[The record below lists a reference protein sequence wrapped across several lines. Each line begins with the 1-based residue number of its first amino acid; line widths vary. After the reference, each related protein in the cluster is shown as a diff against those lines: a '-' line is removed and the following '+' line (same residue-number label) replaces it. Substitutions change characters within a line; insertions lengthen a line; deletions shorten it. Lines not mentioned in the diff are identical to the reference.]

1 MRMRLRHDSP
11 VPLYHQI
18 AEAIRNAVAVG
29 TLSAGSALP
38 SVRQGAAAW
47 GVNLHTVRRA
57 YGDLA
62 REGLATMDRRGTRIL
77 AQHTPGD
84 RAATMDQF
92 VATCVRTASER
103 FGLTQIQLGQLL
115 LKRAAAGA
123 PVPVHFLECSE
134 EQATGHCAEIMGTWR
149 VDARP
154 LVLGHVAELPPGIV
168 VSTFFHY
175 NDVRQRWPE
184 RTEDVRFVAI
194 APDPGLRGELPRRK
208 GQRGP
213 QRLLVCELDEPK
225 AVNIAA
231 DLSVLL
237 PPPRYR
243 LEPHVLSSPSSLPRR
258 GPDDV
263 LLVAPRVWGA
273 MSEREREEVVLIRY
287 RLRDYELEGLGQS
300 FGWAAAATT
309 GAA

>member
-1 MRMRLRHDSP
+1 MRIPIRRDSP

-29 TLSAGSALP
+29 DLAQGSRLP
-38 SVRQGAAAW
+38 SLRDGATAW

-62 REGLATMDRRGTRIL
+62 REGLVVMDRRGTRI
-77 AQHTPGD
+77 
-84 RAATMDQF
+84 REVSAAETAPESVDQL
-92 VATCVRTASER
+92 VATFVRTASER
-103 FGLTQIQLGQLL
+103 FGLTQTQLGQLL
-115 LKRAAAGA
+115 LKRAAAGT

-134 EQATGHCAEIMGTWR
+134 EQAAGHCAEITAAWR

-154 LVLGHVAELPPGIV
+154 LVLGSTVELPAGIV

-175 NDVRQRWPE
+175 NDVRQMWPD
-184 RTEDVRFVAI
+184 RTDDVRFVAI
-194 APDPGLRGELPRRK
+194 APDPELALKLPGNAGEGGPRRV
-208 GQRGP
+208 
-213 QRLLVCELDEPK
+213 LVCELDESK

-231 DLSVLL
+231 DVSVLL
-237 PPPRYR
+237 PSPRYR
-243 LEPHVLSSPSSLPRR
+243 IEPCVLSSPSSLPHH
-258 GPDDV
+258 GPGDV

-273 MSEREREEVVLIRY
+273 MSEEARKEVALIRY
-287 RLRDYELEGLGQS
+287 KLRGYELEALGQS
-300 FGWAAAATT
+300 FGWKPRVSV

>member
-1 MRMRLRHDSP
+1 MRILLRADSP

-29 TLSAGSALP
+29 ELLPGTQLP
-38 SVRQGAAAW
+38 SVRNGSREW

-57 YGDLA
+57 YGELA
-62 REGLATMDRRGTRIL
+62 REGLVIMNRRGTRIREV
-77 AQHTPGD
+77 P
-84 RAATMDQF
+84 AADGGAESVDQL
-92 VATCVRTASER
+92 VATFLRRASER

-115 LKRAAAGA
+115 LKRAAAGR

-134 EQATGHCAEIMGTWR
+134 EQAAGHCAEIMGAWR
-149 VDARP
+149 VDVRP
-154 LVLGHVAELPPGIV
+154 LVLGRTAELPPGIV

-175 NDVRQRWPE
+175 NDVRQRWPD
-184 RTEDVRFVAI
+184 RTDDVRFVAI
-194 APDPGLRGELPRRK
+194 APDPEL
-208 GQRGP
+208 GP
-213 QRLLVCELDEPK
+213 QLPAGDGGTRRLVVCELDESK

-243 LEPHVLSSPSSLPRR
+243 IEPRVLSSPSSLPDRR
-258 GPDDV
+258 PGDV

-273 MSEREREEVVLIRY
+273 MSQEARKEVVLIRY
-287 RLRDYELEGLGQS
+287 KLRGYELEALGQS
-300 FGWAAAATT
+300 FGWASRAAT